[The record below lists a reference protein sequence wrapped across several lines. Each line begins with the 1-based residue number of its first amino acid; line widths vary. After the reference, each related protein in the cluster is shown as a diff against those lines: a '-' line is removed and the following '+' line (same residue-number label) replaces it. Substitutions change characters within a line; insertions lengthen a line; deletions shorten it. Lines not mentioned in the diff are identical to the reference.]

1 MKTVV
6 FSTKPYD
13 EEFLLAANNGMHEL
27 VFLETRLSVDT
38 ATLAVGAGAVC
49 VFVNDDLGAEVLRR
63 LSSGGV
69 RAIALRSTGFNHVDL
84 DQAKALGITVVRVP
98 TYSPH
103 AVAEHTVALLL
114 ALNRKLHRAY
124 NRVREN
130 NFALP
135 GLLGF
140 DVFGRTIGVV
150 GTGAIGAVFANI
162 MIGFGCDVVAVDPY
176 PSDVCVKA
184 GVTYVTR
191 DELFRRS
198 DIVSLHCPLND
209 TTRHIVDDASLSAM
223 KAGVMILNTSRGA
236 LVDTVAVIDALKSGQ
251 VGYLG
256 LDVYE
261 EEGPLFFQDLSNT
274 VVGDDTFSRLLTFP
288 NVLITAHQGF
298 FTAEALA
305 NIATTTIAN
314 LTEVAAGGHLTH
326 EVR

>member
-1 MKTVV
+1 M
-6 FSTKPYD
+6 
-13 EEFLLAANNGMHEL
+13 
-27 VFLETRLSVDT
+27 
-38 ATLAVGAGAVC
+38 
-49 VFVNDDLGAEVLRR
+49 
-63 LSSGGV
+63 
-69 RAIALRSTGFNHVDL
+69 
-84 DQAKALGITVVRVP
+84 
-98 TYSPH
+98 
-103 AVAEHTVALLL
+103 
-114 ALNRKLHRAY
+114 
-124 NRVREN
+124 
-130 NFALP
+130 
-135 GLLGF
+135 
-140 DVFGRTIGVV
+140 
-150 GTGAIGAVFANI
+150 
-162 MIGFGCDVVAVDPY
+162 
-176 PSDVCVKA
+176 
-184 GVTYVTR
+184 TYVTR
-191 DELFRRS
+191 DELFQRS
-198 DIVSLHCPLND
+198 EIVSLHCPLND
-209 TTRHIVDDASLSAM
+209 TTRHIVDEASLSAM